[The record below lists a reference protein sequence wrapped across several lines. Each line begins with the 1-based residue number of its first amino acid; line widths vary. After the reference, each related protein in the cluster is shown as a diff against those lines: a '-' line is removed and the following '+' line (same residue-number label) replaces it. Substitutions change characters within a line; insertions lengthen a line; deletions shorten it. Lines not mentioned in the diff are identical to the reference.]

1 MRARPPRPAPRARTT
16 FGMFMSSM
24 NTSRRLPMG
33 GPYVSL
39 VRFSTFVSK
48 FLWMS
53 REVVREEKLTV
64 STICGRKK
72 SFEELVCSPRCRR

>member
-1 MRARPPRPAPRARTT
+1 MRSVRACAAAPPRPAAGTT

-48 FLWMS
+48 FLWIS
-53 REVVREEKLTV
+53 RDVVREEKLTV
-64 STICGRKK
+64 STI
-72 SFEELVCSPRCRR
+72 